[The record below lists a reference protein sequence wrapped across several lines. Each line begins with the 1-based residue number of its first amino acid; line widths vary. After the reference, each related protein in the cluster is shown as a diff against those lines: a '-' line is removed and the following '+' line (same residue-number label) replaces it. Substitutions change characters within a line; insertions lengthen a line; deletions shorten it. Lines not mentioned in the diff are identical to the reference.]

1 MNIPNTKITLEE
13 VLDQMPLNIQF
24 VDNNGLF
31 VDNNGFVR
39 YLNKA
44 AAARPAKGKREVGVN
59 IQNCHARPES
69 LETIGRIIKDFKS
82 GRKEPHYYINKE
94 GNKSIMVPIFNAE
107 GEIIGTLT
115 YSHPVGY
122 PEPERTFD

>member
-1 MNIPNTKITLEE
+1 MNIPDTKITLEE
-13 VLDQMPLNIQF
+13 VLDQMPLNIQ
-24 VDNNGLF
+24 F

-69 LETIGRIIKDFKS
+69 LEKIGRIFKDFRS

-94 GNKSIMVPIFNAE
+94 NNKIVGVNILFY
-107 GEIIGTLT
+107 TL
-115 YSHPVGY
+115 
-122 PEPERTFD
+122 

>member
-1 MNIPNTKITLEE
+1 MNIPNTNISLEE
-13 VLDQMPLNIQF
+13 VLDQMPLNIQL
-24 VDNNGLF
+24 VDNNGVL
-31 VDNNGFVR
+31 R

-59 IQNCHARPES
+59 IQNCHARSES
-69 LETIGRIIKDFKS
+69 LEKIGRILEDFRT
-82 GRKEPHYYINKE
+82 GREDPHYYINRE

-107 GEIIGTLT
+107 DKFIGILS

-122 PEPERTFD
+122 PEPERTFY

>member
-1 MNIPNTKITLEE
+1 MNIPNTNITLEE
-13 VLDQMPLNIQF
+13 VLDQMPLNIQ
-24 VDNNGLF
+24 F

-69 LETIGRIIKDFKS
+69 LETIGRILKDFRS

-107 GEIIGTLT
+107 DEFIGTLT

-122 PEPERTFD
+122 PEPERTFY

>member
-1 MNIPNTKITLEE
+1 MNLTCRWKTTCKNRARLI
-13 VLDQMPLNIQF
+13 
-24 VDNNGLF
+24 

-59 IQNCHARPES
+59 IQHCHARPES
-69 LETIGRIIKDFKS
+69 LETIGRILKDFRS

-94 GNKSIMVPIFNAE
+94 GNKSIEFLNF
-107 GEIIGTLT
+107 
-115 YSHPVGY
+115 SHF
-122 PEPERTFD
+122 RSLLILDHLKFF

>member
-1 MNIPNTKITLEE
+1 VEKERRQKDKDMNIPNTNITLEE
-13 VLDQMPLNIQF
+13 VLDQMPLNIQ
-24 VDNNGLF
+24 F

-69 LETIGRIIKDFKS
+69 LETIGVGKNLTI
-82 GRKEPHYYINKE
+82 
-94 GNKSIMVPIFNAE
+94 
-107 GEIIGTLT
+107 TLT
-115 YSHPVGY
+115 
-122 PEPERTFD
+122 RKAINR

>member
-1 MNIPNTKITLEE
+1 VEKERRQKDKDMNIPNTNITLEE
-13 VLDQMPLNIQF
+13 VLDQMPLNIQ
-24 VDNNGLF
+24 F

-69 LETIGRIIKDFKS
+69 LETKF
-82 GRKEPHYYINKE
+82 
-94 GNKSIMVPIFNAE
+94 
-107 GEIIGTLT
+107 IGTLT
-115 YSHPVGY
+115 YSHPVKY
-122 PEPERTFD
+122 PEPERTFY

>member
-1 MNIPNTKITLEE
+1 MNIPNTNITLEE
-13 VLDQMPLNIQF
+13 VLDQMPLNIQ
-24 VDNNGLF
+24 F

-44 AAARPAKGKREVGVN
+44 AAARPAKGKREVGAN

-69 LETIGRIIKDFKS
+69 LEKIERILKDFRS

-94 GNKSIMVPIFNAE
+94 GNKVIMVPIFNAE
-107 GEIIGTLT
+107 DEFIGTLT

-122 PEPERTFD
+122 PEPERTFY